1 MAFVNE
7 SKLAFELIVAF
18 AYLVILMKT
27 PKDVLLVILSKLID
41 DEGVALVTNS
51 STNDIYYHI
60 RD

>member
-27 PKDVLLVILSKLID
+27 PKDVLFVILSKLID

-51 STNDIYYHI
+51 STNDI
-60 RD
+60 